1 MAMMAVTAALQAF
14 LIVAGAFALLAAVLL
29 AFDCLTSR
37 YCDCGPGAHHP
48 SCELRAR
55 RAA

>member
-1 MAMMAVTAALQAF
+1 MAMMAVTAALQAL
-14 LIVAGAFALLAAVLL
+14 LIVAGVLALIASVLL
-29 AFDCLTSR
+29 AFDCLTRR

>member
-1 MAMMAVTAALQAF
+1 MMAVTAALQAL
-14 LIVAGAFALLAAVLL
+14 LIVAGVLALLACVLL
-29 AFDCLTSR
+29 AFDCLTR
-37 YCDCGPGAHHP
+37 KYCDCGPGAHHP